1 LIFHLKSAARCTAHA
16 GRLRGARGGAKIVDA
31 ALRCC
36 NAGTLDANP
45 IREQATTLKEAPMQG
60 ESNDTQTGGNAIGNP
75 GGSIQD
81 AMEASRSRLAAVRDT
96 VQQRSTEVLQ
106 GAEGYIQE
114 RPFQAI
120 IYAASVGAVIG
131 LVAGLMLG
139 GERSE
144 SSWYRRFL

>member
-1 LIFHLKSAARCTAHA
+1 
-16 GRLRGARGGAKIVDA
+16 
-31 ALRCC
+31 
-36 NAGTLDANP
+36 
-45 IREQATTLKEAPMQG
+45 MQG
-60 ESNDTQTGGNAIGNP
+60 ETNDIQSGGNAIGNP

-81 AMEASRSRLAAVRDT
+81 AMEASRSRLKAAYGNL
-96 VQQRSTEVLQ
+96 QQRSTEALQ

-131 LVAGLMLG
+131 LVAGLLLG
-139 GERSE
+139 GERGE

>member
-1 LIFHLKSAARCTAHA
+1 MPAGYVARAVARNRRSGARCC
-16 GRLRGARGGAKIVDA
+16 G
-31 ALRCC
+31 
-36 NAGTLDANP
+36 AGTLDANP

-60 ESNDTQTGGNAIGNP
+60 ESNDTQPAGNAIGNP

-81 AMEASRSRLAAVRDT
+81 AMEASRSRLAAVRES

-131 LVAGLMLG
+131 LVAGLKHGG